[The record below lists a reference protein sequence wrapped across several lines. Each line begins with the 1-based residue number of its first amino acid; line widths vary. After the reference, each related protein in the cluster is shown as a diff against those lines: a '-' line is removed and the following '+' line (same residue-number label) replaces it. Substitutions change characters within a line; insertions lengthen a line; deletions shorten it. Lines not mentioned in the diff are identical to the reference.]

1 MLEEER
7 AGLPLG
13 CRPST
18 SILVSKQE
26 IPTAYQVQCS
36 VGRGRE
42 QHRWGR
48 LDWGAGADACGQLM
62 VLRHHSLPLP
72 QPPARPLPTSPSP
85 PLTLLPASWPHSH
98 L

>member
-42 QHRWGR
+42 QLGTPG
-48 LDWGAGADACGQLM
+48 LGGGG
-62 VLRHHSLPLP
+62 
-72 QPPARPLPTSPSP
+72 
-85 PLTLLPASWPHSH
+85 
-98 L
+98 